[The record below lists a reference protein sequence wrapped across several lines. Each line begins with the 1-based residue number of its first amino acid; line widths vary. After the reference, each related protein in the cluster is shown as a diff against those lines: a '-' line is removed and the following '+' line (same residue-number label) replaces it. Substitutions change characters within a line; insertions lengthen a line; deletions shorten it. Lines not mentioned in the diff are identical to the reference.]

1 MSVADL
7 RPAAEPGNI
16 PTADELV
23 ARARALAPKLR
34 ERAVR
39 AERDR
44 NIPQESVDEYLAAG
58 LIHIASTEA
67 LGRLRTR
74 S

>member
-34 ERAVR
+34 
-39 AERDR
+39 
-44 NIPQESVDEYLAAG
+44 G
-58 LIHIASTEA
+58 ASCE
-67 LGRLRTR
+67 G
-74 S
+74 